1 MDAPG
6 SYDTE
11 LAVASIPPFFDSPVS
26 GLLIVV
32 FASGLW
38 ALTPLHAHRQW
49 MRDSTLMAWVAIVII
64 AGPIGALRWFAWG
77 RPAVRRYGVSG
88 EKGLVT
94 GNDYP

>member
-11 LAVASIPPFFDSPVS
+11 LAVASIPPFFDS
-26 GLLIVV
+26 
-32 FASGLW
+32 
-38 ALTPLHAHRQW
+38 
-49 MRDSTLMAWVAIVII
+49 TLMAWVAIVII
-64 AGPIGALRWFAWG
+64 AGPIGALSWFAWG

-94 GNDYP
+94 GDDYP